1 MHYCLLLI
9 ILSTAYFCFS
19 FHGHLLLLL
28 LHVKLIMTS
37 HFSQRWTNYD
47 LVLIITHQR
56 RSKEE
61 FLLFIIFLCGFT
73 WVNWLRR
80 RMTVGS
86 NEFVADRRRRLF
98 AFSQYYYTTYTVITW
113 LVNVFFILTLYVK
126 LIIFFFLILSRP
138 KCNF

>member
-47 LVLIITHQR
+47 FVLIITHQRR

-73 WVNWLRR
+73 WVNCLGT

-86 NEFVADRRRRLF
+86 NEFCCWSSLSSFVCLF
-98 AFSQYYYTTYTVITW
+98 T
-113 LVNVFFILTLYVK
+113 ILLHNLYCNNMVSKCILYSYALRETNNFLLFDFVK
-126 LIIFFFLILSRP
+126 T
-138 KCNF
+138 

>member
-47 LVLIITHQR
+47 FVLIITHQRR

-73 WVNWLRR
+73 WVNCLGI

-86 NEFVADRRRRLF
+86 NEFCCWSSLSSFVCLF
-98 AFSQYYYTTYTVITW
+98 T
-113 LVNVFFILTLYVK
+113 ILLHNLYCNNMVSKCILYSYALRETNNFLLFDFVK
-126 LIIFFFLILSRP
+126 T
-138 KCNF
+138 